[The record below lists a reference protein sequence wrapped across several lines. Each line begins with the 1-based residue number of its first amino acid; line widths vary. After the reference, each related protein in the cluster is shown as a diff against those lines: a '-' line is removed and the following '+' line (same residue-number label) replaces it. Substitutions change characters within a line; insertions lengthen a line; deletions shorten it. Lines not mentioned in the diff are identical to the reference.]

1 MDWKRAGKKT
11 KEKKKEIAIIIKKL
25 KFIFS
30 RAGSSRNT
38 RSEFFFHFDLHAKH
52 VERERERERDSISS
66 DVVRTFKYLSC
77 SRVNIRRTEQ
87 RRIGHREY
95 GNWPPTMRIIWHAFL
110 LHLCAFGARCAP
122 ERTTLPITISTSGA
136 AEDRGR
142 GPGEDEEPAKKEVE
156 EEEKEIEA
164 VPMTEQVMNPNIKI
178 TDVPDVDEASEEWD
192 ADWDKNKVIRDVAYY
207 IRAHKFR
214 DYDRRYYKRLE
225 DSPSRL
231 YEEFPKPPLRSLHWE
246 VRR

>member
-1 MDWKRAGKKT
+1 MYTRR
-11 KEKKKEIAIIIKKL
+11 E
-25 KFIFS
+25 FS
-30 RAGSSRNT
+30 
-38 RSEFFFHFDLHAKH
+38 FHFDLHAKH
-52 VERERERERDSISS
+52 VDSISRLTLPAA
-66 DVVRTFKYLSC
+66 VRIFKYLSY

-87 RRIGHREY
+87 RRIGHRKY

-110 LHLCAFGARCAP
+110 HLCVLGARCAP
-122 ERTTLPITISTSGA
+122 ERTTLPITISTSDA

-142 GPGEDEEPAKKEVE
+142 RPGEEAE
-156 EEEKEIEA
+156 EEEDQKEIEA

-178 TDVPDVDEASEEWD
+178 TDVPDVDEASEERD

-225 DSPSRL
+225 DSPGRL

-246 VRR
+246 VRRYWWGPFAILARGFESRTR